1 MILNRRLFYILL
13 VELFLSILFYNIV
26 IGGGINE
33 FYRMQKQCIAHLI
46 SNFLVFFCLFYIL
59 SFLPIYMHNYSTY
72 FCHYFCINW
81 YSRNISYY

>member
-59 SFLPIYMHNYSTY
+59 SFLPIYIYA
-72 FCHYFCINW
+72 
-81 YSRNISYY
+81 